1 MIKKVTVQGFRN
13 IHKKTMTFEPGVR
26 LIKGKNGIGKTSMI
40 EAIRW
45 CLFGDNLK
53 GENQANLV
61 MRKEYRK
68 RDFKG
73 TASIVHFDK
82 GNDQYVFVRA
92 IKHSDF
98 KTGLYVICNGQDL
111 GYTRIEDAQAKINE
125 VLGVSSNTFIYSI
138 LFGQRMQ
145 RLMDAKEADK
155 RQVFEELFESNFD
168 EYREKAKALRDDA
181 GSEIQKLE
189 SEVRE
194 INTEVQILS
203 ERRKTLDQFVKE
215 FNVKKAAK
223 INELNDKLTNL
234 APPKEVQHPG
244 SIATNT
250 PQFNLEKPDRPAKVS
265 EPEKENIKTH
275 CDSCGRKHTKKSIEK
290 AEKIANEKYNQR
302 LEIYKQYLK
311 DYEAYEKKLQEYESA
326 LEKHKKQVEKDS
338 QVLEDYHRKL
348 REFDRYE
355 IELKNYNDRK
365 QEIVNELKAIKDT
378 SPEKY
383 EKELTDVVNKL
394 IKLADKGEKILG
406 EFNRFKND
414 FDGYNYWYLKGFSK
428 DGLPAYVFDANLLQ
442 AQSLISRYAEFF
454 DYGIEISVGL
464 EGKRKK
470 FEIKVIKE
478 DGVEM
483 PYSSLSGGQ
492 KCRVDL
498 CMAFGMNEFLSRSNN
513 FGVMFFDEFL
523 DGLDEE
529 GLYLVF
535 ELLQELGK
543 EKSINI
549 VTHTDQFSGMGAREY
564 DFSS

>member
-1 MIKKVTVQGFRN
+1 MIKKVRVEGFRN
-13 IHKKTMTFEPGVR
+13 IHKKTMSFEPGVR

-53 GENQANLV
+53 SENQANLI
-61 MRKEYRK
+61 MRKEYRR

-73 TASIVHFDK
+73 TAAIVHFDK
-82 GNDQYVFVRA
+82 GSDHYVFARA

-98 KTGLYVICNGQDL
+98 KTGLYVILNGEDL
-111 GYTRIEDAQAKINE
+111 GYTSINDAQAKINE

-168 EYREKAKALRDDA
+168 EYRDRAKELRDDA
-181 GSEIQKLE
+181 GVEMHKLE
-189 SEVRE
+189 SEARE
-194 INTEVQILS
+194 VNIEVQILS
-203 ERRKTLDQFVKE
+203 ERAKTLDAVVSE

-234 APPKEVQHPG
+234 APPKEVENPG
-244 SIATNT
+244 TISTNT
-250 PQFNLEKPDRPAKVS
+250 TEFYLEKPERPAKVS
-265 EPEKENIKTH
+265 EPEKEKIETH
-275 CDSCGRKHTKKSIEK
+275 CDSCGRKHTKKSIED
-290 AEKIANEKYNQR
+290 AEKIALKKYKQR
-302 LEIYKQYLK
+302 HEVYNQYLK
-311 DYEAYEKKLQEYESA
+311 DYEAYEKELNNYEVE
-326 LEKHKKQVEKDS
+326 LEKHKKQVEKGS
-338 QVLEDYHRKL
+338 QILEDYHKRV

-355 IELKNYNDRK
+355 IELKNYNSRK
-365 QEIVNELKAIKDT
+365 EEIVSYLKAVKDR
-378 SPEKY
+378 SIEKY
-383 EKELTDVVNKL
+383 KKELAYIRNKIERL
-394 IKLADKGEKILG
+394 VEKAEKLKV
-406 EFNRFKND
+406 EFDRFKND
-414 FDGYNYWYLKGFSK
+414 FDGFNYWYLKGFSR

-442 AQSLISRYAEFF
+442 AQALISRYAEFF
-454 DYGIEISVGL
+454 DYGIDISVGL
-464 EGKRKK
+464 EGKRKN

-535 ELLQELGK
+535 ELLQELGR

-549 VTHTDQFSGMGAREY
+549 VTHTDQFSGMGASEY
-564 DFSS
+564 DFSN